1 MTRSRIFKLTLL
13 VTVAFC
19 AALATD
25 ALPWLRGDV
34 PWIPKDVQWVWPYEH
49 PRWAWLLPCIL
60 GIGVYLTGAV
70 YHLNR
75 AKAHRTRGLI
85 LWAFV
90 GSALLPLLLMTL
102 EGEPLF
108 LLFTRSASRLTGGFQ
123 YALVMV
129 SDLYHTLRD
138 WPGFVKEYRA
148 NALDPGGIS
157 LSPPGLLVLY
167 YAFERFFSA
176 IPPLANTFGAL
187 VRPLECQNLYMMTWS
202 NAEMASAWFQM
213 FMPLWAA
220 LAVVPL
226 YRLGTML
233 FDRERARL
241 AVILWPLVPGLEIF
255 VPRFN
260 VLYPLITLVMLLALW
275 RGLEQNRPRQI
286 ALGGFVV
293 SGAIFLNL
301 SLVPLGL
308 LAGLVILGYHLVRR
322 PAAFRLAIRDLALF
336 GIGSA
341 SVWII
346 YWVLTGQTP
355 WLIIRTGLHY
365 HQILKRPYFAWLP
378 MHTYDTFLFIGLPLS
393 IFALWRI
400 GRLRRSRIGP
410 ALPPGDLLAGAM
422 ALTLIIMVL
431 SGTARGETG
440 RVWLFFAPVWIL
452 LATDVLAG
460 FSPRERTL
468 SLVMQAA
475 CVLCM
480 AAVLRANFT
489 TLIMP
494 PSPADASQ
502 PPMYPYSD
510 VRFERGEDRI
520 TFVGVS
526 VEKMPSQI
534 TLLLHWR
541 ADSHVQRPYVLSLVI
556 VAPDGA
562 ERSLNWDPEGWDYP
576 PSCWRPGHEFVD
588 PVPIALG
595 DPPVTGD
602 WLFSLSIRDT
612 FSLEPMQVT
621 LPDGAVSTQVGI
633 GPVHVPEGTP
643 Q

>member
-1 MTRSRIFKLTLL
+1 MTRSRILKLTWLAA
-13 VTVAFC
+13 VAFC
-19 AALATD
+19 VALVTN
-25 ALPWLRGDV
+25 ALPGLRGDAF
-34 PWIPKDVQWVWPYEH
+34 WMPKAGRWVWPYEH
-49 PRWAWLLPCIL
+49 PRWAWVLPCVL
-60 GIGVYLTGAV
+60 GMGIYLAGAV
-70 YHLNR
+70 TLLNR
-75 AKAHRTRGLI
+75 AKTHRARGLI

-90 GSALLPLLLMTL
+90 GSALLPLLLLTL

-108 LLFTRSASRLTGGFQ
+108 LLFTRSASRLTGGSQ

-129 SDLYHTLRD
+129 SDLNHTLRD

-167 YAFERFFSA
+167 YAFEQFFSA
-176 IPPLANTFGAL
+176 IPPLANSFGTL

-220 LAVVPL
+220 LAVAPL

-241 AVILWPLVPGLEIF
+241 AVVLWPLVPGLEIF

-275 RGLEQNRPRQI
+275 RGLAQNRPRQI

-308 LAGLVILGYHLVRR
+308 LAGLVILGYHLLRR
-322 PAAFRLAIRDLALF
+322 PAASRLAIRDLALF

-346 YWVLTGQTP
+346 YWLLTGQTP
-355 WLIIRTGLHY
+355 WLIIRTGLKY
-365 HQILKRPYFAWLP
+365 HEILYRPYFPWLF

-393 IFALWRI
+393 FFALWRI
-400 GRLRRSRIGP
+400 GWLRRSRIGP

-452 LATDVLAG
+452 LAADVLAG
-460 FSPRERTL
+460 FGPREQTG
-468 SLVMQAA
+468 SLVIQAV

-489 TLIMP
+489 TLTMP

-502 PPMYPYSD
+502 PPMYPYSN
-510 VRFERGEDRI
+510 VRFERGEDVI

-526 VEKMPSQI
+526 VETTPTQI
-534 TLLLHWR
+534 TLPLFWR

-556 VAPDGA
+556 AAPDGS
-562 ERSLNWDPEGWDYP
+562 ERSMSWDPAGWDYP

-588 PVPIALG
+588 TVQIPLG
-595 DPPVTGD
+595 DPPLSGD
-602 WLFSLSIRDT
+602 WLFSLSISDAFTR
-612 FSLEPMQVT
+612 EPMQVT
-621 LPDGAVSTQVGI
+621 LPDGTVSTQVGI
-633 GPVHVPEGTP
+633 GPVHVAAPE
-643 Q
+643 